1 MSPETAE
8 KMMKTHGHT
17 NIGYPPNPGFPGDP
31 NMPVKPDMPK
41 GTLSPPQMTP
51 ERRRELMQGAKNTY
65 QQARAAATDAAARQK
80 AREAF
85 NAARKDI
92 RTQFRNPPIVNK
104 PYAPDVKNPLR
115 PGPGMKSGGK
125 VSSASKRAD
134 GCAIRGKTRA

>member
-1 MSPETAE
+1 MMFAPGTPPEVIAAAE
-8 KMMKTHGHT
+8 KEWYERMK
-17 NIGYPPNPGFPGDP
+17 NPVNKDGMLP
-31 NMPVKPDMPK
+31 KP
-41 GTLSPPQMTP
+41 MTP
-51 ERRRELMQGAKNTY
+51 QQRRELMQGAKNTY

-104 PYAPDVKNPLR
+104 PYAPDIKSPLR